1 MVEKFPATFQ
11 YPEHLGNS
19 HMIDLIRLHYDVRS
33 QFGHFHSTVPEVPT
47 HVETVVLLSQLKQ
60 KPDD

>member
-19 HMIDLIRLHYDVRS
+19 HMIDRIRLHYDVRS
-33 QFGHFHSTVPEVPT
+33 QFGHFHFTVPEVPT
-47 HVETVVLLSQLKQ
+47 HHHSSYHLAIFQA
-60 KPDD
+60 DR